1 VSPEPGYATRRGS
14 AGAPGSQK
22 GRLALFLGLDGKSGG
37 EYTGIMDL
45 VIEFNPAAF
54 KHQVTEADI
63 RWAFDTA
70 TYDAWFN
77 KGDEKGKDKYL
88 LIGFDRK
95 GNPLEILYNVI
106 DDKTINVFHAMKC
119 RNIYY
124 HLLQKED

>member
-1 VSPEPGYATRRGS
+1 ME
-14 AGAPGSQK
+14 
-22 GRLALFLGLDGKSGG
+22 
-37 EYTGIMDL
+37 L
-45 VIEFNPAAF
+45 VIEFTSAAF

-77 KGDEKGKDKYL
+77 KGDEKDKDKYL

-106 DDKTINVFHAMKC
+106 DDKTINVFHVMKC

-124 HLLQKED
+124 RLLHKEE